1 QETEGSEEEP
11 LTKEHADLM
20 MAFIKEYKEK
30 SDNNLELMY
39 YDAMTVD
46 GKVDW
51 QNALNDE
58 NALYLVDKD
67 GENLADSMLL
77 NFWWTNDDLAEKELL
92 KSSNAKAEEIG
103 FDPYKLYAG
112 VDVQANGFATP
123 IRWDLFEKSANET
136 YTSLGLYAADWAYSS
151 S

>member
-1 QETEGSEEEP
+1 QKDESGNFPMVDKLIEVADLYGFDGWFINQETEGSEEEP

-67 GENLADSMLL
+67 GENLADSMFL

-112 VDVQANGFATP
+112 V
-123 IRWDLFEKSANET
+123 
-136 YTSLGLYAADWAYSS
+136 
-151 S
+151 